1 MKGLKNQLRR
11 TRVIEGLNPVATC
24 KVSPFQVN
32 AFTEAQSNVI
42 VFIKQMHEYRCR
54 CIILRNFVD

>member
-1 MKGLKNQLRR
+1 MKVLKNQLRQ
-11 TRVIEGLNPVATC
+11 TPVIEGLNSVATY

-32 AFTEAQSNVI
+32 VFTEGQSNVI
-42 VFIKQMHEYRCR
+42 VFNKKMHEDPCG

>member
-24 KVSPFQVN
+24 KVSLFQVN
-32 AFTEAQSNVI
+32 VFTEAQSNVI
-42 VFIKQMHEYRCR
+42 VVIKETHEYPCR
-54 CIILRNFVD
+54 CVTLRNFVD